1 MSQSWS
7 THPLFVCSGPTCIFL
22 GAADASSPPDSPT
35 GRRPKHLAPGSR
47 KQPPL
52 LAVAAAPLAH
62 RQAAASTTLLYFEVF
77 VKTTGGGL
85 SPTGSVGVGLA
96 APLLEGSDADAP
108 RFFLHYHSGSG
119 SRHDAFPR
127 PPSGGSRCGPSF
139 GVGDTVGCGWT
150 ASGAVFFTF
159 NGRHLGVASNGVW
172 GSLFPAVE
180 VDTPGACV
188 ELSFGREGERK
199 LRYQGDGRAPD
210 MVIGAA
216 QLVLQRASSWGRRH
230 NREAA
235 APPHGPPPGP
245 PPLAAKR
252 SFSVHVPA
260 ATEAAPSPP
269 PASTSAAAAA
279 AAASAAVDEASG
291 VATAGEA
298 SGRAAAP
305 TPPRPSSSLS
315 LASFADER
323 GSPLPPPPPPVQE
336 VDFEVN
342 QQLILLL
349 DEFLRESALST
360 AAKLAGRLRPVE
372 AAPLGS
378 AADAAAAAA
387 KARRRASFVE
397 HELQGLAQLGEL
409 GKKCDR
415 IRRMLKGCIE
425 MWLETGTLDGNAPP
439 PAAAPSAAVDVSPSP
454 PPHGDAP
461 AAARAASAPSEP
473 YEEVE
478 LAQLAGTSPQT
489 PARAAAAAEDSAEV
503 SSEPL
508 MRSAAP
514 DSAAPAAVDD
524 LDNVALRR
532 NLSPQPLPPPGAVPL
547 PPPLTGGGG
556 GSGDGRPSLESH
568 PSDVPT
574 PVHVREAEPQ
584 YLAAAMRRADSAREA
599 EEPHAASDA
608 NKLQRLLTLYDE
620 FRRCTS
626 IDKAR
631 LKLNALLQ
639 QRASAKPD
647 SAEAREAVQ
656 EVVILAASPEP
667 LVQLGAAALLARL
680 TDHAEGAR
688 HALKCGGL
696 GPLMN
701 LWEQQH
707 AAAVADADAGRG
719 GGSDHA
725 SELAADHRRAAAL
738 YAIASVGA
746 VGAPRAVVGGAGVA
760 APRGRVAASVG
771 VGRAR
776 RAL

>member
-279 AAASAAVDEASG
+279 AAAASAAV
-291 VATAGEA
+291 
-298 SGRAAAP
+298 
-305 TPPRPSSSLS
+305 
-315 LASFADER
+315 
-323 GSPLPPPPPPVQE
+323 
-336 VDFEVN
+336 
-342 QQLILLL
+342 I
-349 DEFLRESALST
+349 
-360 AAKLAGRLRPVE
+360 
-372 AAPLGS
+372 
-378 AADAAAAAA
+378 AAAAAA
-387 KARRRASFVE
+387 ARG
-397 HELQGLAQLGEL
+397 H
-409 GKKCDR
+409 
-415 IRRMLKGCIE
+415 
-425 MWLETGTLDGNAPP
+425 
-439 PAAAPSAAVDVSPSP
+439 
-454 PPHGDAP
+454 
-461 AAARAASAPSEP
+461 
-473 YEEVE
+473 
-478 LAQLAGTSPQT
+478 
-489 PARAAAAAEDSAEV
+489 
-503 SSEPL
+503 
-508 MRSAAP
+508 
-514 DSAAPAAVDD
+514 
-524 LDNVALRR
+524 
-532 NLSPQPLPPPGAVPL
+532 
-547 PPPLTGGGG
+547 
-556 GSGDGRPSLESH
+556 
-568 PSDVPT
+568 
-574 PVHVREAEPQ
+574 
-584 YLAAAMRRADSAREA
+584 
-599 EEPHAASDA
+599 
-608 NKLQRLLTLYDE
+608 
-620 FRRCTS
+620 RRC
-626 IDKAR
+626 
-631 LKLNALLQ
+631 
-639 QRASAKPD
+639 
-647 SAEAREAVQ
+647 
-656 EVVILAASPEP
+656 
-667 LVQLGAAALLARL
+667 
-680 TDHAEGAR
+680 
-688 HALKCGGL
+688 C
-696 GPLMN
+696 
-701 LWEQQH
+701 
-707 AAAVADADAGRG
+707 
-719 GGSDHA
+719 
-725 SELAADHRRAAAL
+725 
-738 YAIASVGA
+738 YY
-746 VGAPRAVVGGAGVA
+746 
-760 APRGRVAASVG
+760 
-771 VGRAR
+771 
-776 RAL
+776 